1 MITSFSTLEEF
12 DHLEL
17 YRAFL
22 ERETDSTGTVV
33 LHHGRVKRPGKKT
46 PEFSTVELKPL
57 VSDVDDRLAALAR
70 SAEEKFELNQVLIV
84 HRLGIIGAC
93 DSVLLA
99 IVSGKTRDRCFAAC
113 SRIVDEIKR
122 EEFIELIEHPD
133 TT

>member
-1 MITSFSTLEEF
+1 MITAYATEQPF

-17 YRAFL
+17 YRTFL

-33 LHHGRVKRPGKKT
+33 LHHGRVKRPGKQVAG
-46 PEFSTVELKPL
+46 FSTVELRPL
-57 VSDVDDRLAALAR
+57 FSDVDGGLAAIAR

-84 HRLGIIGAC
+84 HRLGTIGAC

-113 SRIVDEIKR
+113 SWIVDEIKR
-122 EEFIELIEHPD
+122 EEFIKLIEHP
-133 TT
+133 